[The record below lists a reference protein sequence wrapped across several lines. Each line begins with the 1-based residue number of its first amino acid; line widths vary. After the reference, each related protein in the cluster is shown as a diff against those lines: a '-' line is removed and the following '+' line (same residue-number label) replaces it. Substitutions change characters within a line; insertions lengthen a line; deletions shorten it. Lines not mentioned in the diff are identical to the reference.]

1 LIKWL
6 KKQMQISDLKS
17 NYGMLHV
24 SSGDIYRQRNI
35 ENNYRINILKI
46 WVNKNDF
53 FRVYLKDYSNPC
65 DDFKSVFSG
74 LKIDDYH

>member
-1 LIKWL
+1 MCPLGT
-6 KKQMQISDLKS
+6 
-17 NYGMLHV
+17 Y
-24 SSGDIYRQRNI
+24 SGSRIQKG
-35 ENNYRINILKI
+35 NYRINILKI